1 VRKDGARFYVSG
13 VLSALH
19 DADGAVIGYVK
30 IARDLTQQRQ
40 AEEELRR
47 ANDRLEARVRERTF
61 ELAKVNESLR
71 DEITERIQTEKDRV
85 RLLRQIVRAQ
95 EDERR
100 RIARDIHD
108 QVGQQMTALR
118 LNLASLEQGY
128 SADKKAREKLEQTK
142 TIAERL
148 DADVD
153 FLAWELRPAA
163 LDDIGLAGAMRS
175 FVSQWSKHSGVETQ
189 FHTSGLEQER
199 LSPETETNLYRI
211 LQEALNNTMKY
222 AQARRVDVLLERRD
236 NQVVLIVEDDGLGF
250 DPHKEA
256 STDGDKGMG
265 LIGMRERAALVGG
278 TLQIE
283 SKPKAG
289 TTIFARV
296 PVQFSV
302 EEAEGSE

>member
-1 VRKDGARFYVSG
+1 V
-13 VLSALH
+13 
-19 DADGAVIGYVK
+19 VIGYVK
-30 IARDLTQQRQ
+30 IARDLTPQRE

-47 ANDRLEARVRERTF
+47 VNDELEARVRERTF
-61 ELAKVNESLR
+61 ELAKLNDSLR
-71 DEITERIQTEKDRV
+71 DEIAERIQIEKDRV

-108 QVGQQMTALR
+108 QIGQQMTALR
-118 LNLASLEQGY
+118 LNLAALDQGY
-128 SADKKAREKLEQTK
+128 SADQKVREKLEQTK

-163 LDDIGLAGAMRS
+163 LDDIGLAEAMRS
-175 FVSQWSKHSGVETQ
+175 FVSQWSKHSGVEAQ
-189 FHTSGLEQER
+189 FHTSGLDRER
-199 LSPETETNLYRI
+199 LSPESETNLYRI
-211 LQEALNNTMKY
+211 MQEALNNTMKY
-222 AQARRVDVLLERRD
+222 AYARHVDVLLERRD
-236 NQVVLIVEDDGLGF
+236 HHVVLILEDDGVGF
-250 DPHKEA
+250 DPNTEA
-256 STDGDKGMG
+256 SADGDKGMG

-296 PVQFSV
+296 PVRFV
-302 EEAEGSE
+302 EDEAEETE